1 MNYDVLYLGGINMA
15 NKITQPIKD
24 IEQIRKFKQ
33 EVNRGQ
39 NGFRNVLLV
48 EIGLATALRISD
60 LLKLRKNNIYDG
72 FISIKTEK
80 TDKPMRL
87 ELNPRVHKLVASY
100 IELLNDDDLLFNF
113 GYRQALKMLSAAAER
128 ADIKDFGT
136 HTLRKTC
143 AWQYYQHF
151 GKDLRKTMVLLG
163 HESPNDTIK
172 YLNLDIDEVNKDLVT
187 MDLN

>member
-1 MNYDVLYLGGINMA
+1 MA
-15 NKITQPIKD
+15 NKVTQPIKE
-24 IEQIRKFKQ
+24 IEKIRDFKK
-33 EVNRGQ
+33 EVNKGQ

-60 LLKLRKNNIYDG
+60 LLQLRKNNIYDG

-80 TDKPMRL
+80 TDKTMRL
-87 ELNPRVHKLVASY
+87 ELNPRVHKLVSSY
-100 IELLNDDDLLFNF
+100 IELLEDDELLFQF
-113 GYRQALKMLSAAAER
+113 GYRQALKMLSAAAKR
-128 ADIKDFGT
+128 AGINDFGT

-143 AWQYYQHF
+143 AWQYYNHF

-163 HESPNDTIK
+163 HESPTDTIK

-187 MDLN
+187 MDLD